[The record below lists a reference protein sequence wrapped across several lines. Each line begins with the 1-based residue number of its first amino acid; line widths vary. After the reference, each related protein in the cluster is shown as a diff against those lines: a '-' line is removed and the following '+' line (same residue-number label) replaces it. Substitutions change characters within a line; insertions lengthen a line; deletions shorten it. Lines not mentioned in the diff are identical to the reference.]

1 MAGCPPLGI
10 HGNRNTPVKKLAVL
24 KQKRYPQDPSPQSYD
39 YRDTAGPLKTVFSW
53 SSSTS
58 GIWDTPDGKF
68 DYRRDGS
75 PDFKFG
81 RWPYRPSEAGELIA
95 DEVAR

>member
-1 MAGCPPLGI
+1 M
-10 HGNRNTPVKKLAVL
+10 KKLAVL
-24 KQKRYPQDPSPQSYD
+24 KQKRCLQDTSPQSYD
-39 YRDTAGPLKTVFSW
+39 YRDTAGPLETVFSP

-81 RWPYRPSEAGELIA
+81 RWAYRLSEAGELITY
-95 DEVAR
+95 EVAR